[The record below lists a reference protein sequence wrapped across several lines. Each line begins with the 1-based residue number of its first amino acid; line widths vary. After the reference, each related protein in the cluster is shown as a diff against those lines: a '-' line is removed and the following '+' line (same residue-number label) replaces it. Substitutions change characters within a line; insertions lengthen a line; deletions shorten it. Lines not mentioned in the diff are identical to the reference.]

1 MGYPKPVTQ
10 LPPPDPH
17 ESLGM
22 FPESDQPMPA
32 PVAFYLGGV
41 PSDDVRRV
49 SDAILALRP
58 GALVVFPAR

>member
-1 MGYPKPVTQ
+1 
-10 LPPPDPH
+10 
-17 ESLGM
+17 M

-41 PSDDVRRV
+41 LSDDVRRV